1 MSDFSWGCCIEGKNI
16 RMQEIPVY
24 LFTGFMDSGKTTLV
38 KDTLFNQGF
47 VEEGK
52 TLLICCEDG
61 DEEYDQAE
69 LKKNFVSFV
78 TIEKEE
84 DFNAENLKRIQEEYT
99 PEQVFIEYNGTWGM
113 DTILETD
120 LPKYWTV
127 VQQLATVDSNTF
139 EMYLNNMR
147 AMIMEQLFSADVVI
161 FNRCDDNVDK
171 GKFRRNVK
179 ALNRKA
185 QLVYEREDGSLD
197 ERPEELPFDISA
209 DHLEIS
215 DADYAIWYMDC
226 LENPKKYEGKT
237 VSFLGLVFNPDKLK
251 KGIMVPGRFAMT
263 CCVDDITFIG
273 FKTKYDREN
282 EIPHK
287 SWIKIKAEIHVE
299 FAKEY
304 KGKGPVLYP
313 ITVEPAEKPATQEEE
328 LVYFS

>member
-1 MSDFSWGCCIEGKNI
+1 
-16 RMQEIPVY
+16 MQEIPVY

-61 DEEYDQAE
+61 DEEYDQTE

-113 DTILETD
+113 DTIMEMD

-161 FNRCDDNVDK
+161 FNRCDDSVDK

-273 FKTKYDREN
+273 FKTKYEKEN

-287 SWIKIKAEIHVE
+287 SWIKITAEIHVE

-313 ITVEPAEKPATQEEE
+313 ISVEPAEKPATQEEE